1 MRMVSREGR
10 RRSVPRLVVR
20 LVASVAAVLVVV
32 PIVPWPSAPLIV
44 PALSPYVSIASA
56 LATRSL
62 GWTTLVGLPVL
73 LAVLV
78 RRRWLCRWVCPV
90 GLCVEYVGRWSPMS
104 ASPSKRIP
112 PVGKFL
118 VAFAVAGACV
128 GYPLLVFL
136 DPLAMLCGAFSL
148 GRGPLVAAGGVS
160 AGALAIVVAITVV
173 LPGAWCLRL
182 CPLGAAQD
190 LLILPARWLSRV
202 RPMAAP
208 SARPDP
214 SGTILPAR
222 RSLLAAGVG
231 ALCGGA
237 GLVLG
242 LRARAGPLHHVRGSL
257 RPPGSVD
264 EWQFHQLC
272 LRCGN
277 CARACPVGIIRPDW
291 RPATVAGWLT
301 PVLCIEQDYCREDCD
316 ACMQVC
322 PSGAIPR
329 RSLTQKAT
337 TPIGLAHVDMDRC
350 LLALDRECQTMCV
363 TACPY
368 DAIRLHEWTW
378 QDDRRYPIIDPA
390 KCPGC
395 GACVLACTPM
405 NALTVLPKKGDILLF

>member
-1 MRMVSREGR
+1 MKMVSEKR
-10 RRSVPRLVVR
+10 RRRGVPRLVVR
-20 LVASVAAVLVVV
+20 LVASAAAVLLVV
-32 PIVPWPSAPLIV
+32 PIVPWPSAPSIV
-44 PALSPYVSIASA
+44 PALSPYVSITSA
-56 LATRSL
+56 MATRSL
-62 GWTTLVGLPVL
+62 GWATLICLPVL
-73 LAVLV
+73 LTVLV

-90 GLCVEYVGRWSPMS
+90 GLCVEYVGRLSPMS
-104 ASPSKRIP
+104 ASRSKRLP
-112 PVGKFL
+112 PIGKWL
-118 VAFAVAGACV
+118 VALAVAGACV

-136 DPLAMLCGAFSL
+136 DPLAMFCGAFSL
-148 GRGPLVAAGGVS
+148 GRGPLAAAGGVS
-160 AGALAIVVAITVV
+160 AGALAVVVAIAIM

-190 LLILPARWLSRV
+190 VLILPARLLFRGRST
-202 RPMAAP
+202 PAP
-208 SARPDP
+208 SAKPDS
-214 SGTILPAR
+214 SGTVLPAR
-222 RSLLAAGVG
+222 RSLLAAGMG

-237 GLVLG
+237 GLTLG
-242 LRARAGPLHHVRGSL
+242 LRARAGPLDHARREL

-291 RPATVAGWLT
+291 RPAKIAGWLT
-301 PVLCIEQDYCREDCD
+301 PVLCIEGDYCREDCD

-329 RSLTQKAT
+329 RSLTQKAS
-337 TPIGLAHVDMDRC
+337 TPIGLAHVNMNRC

-368 DAIRLHEWTW
+368 DAIRLHKWTW
-378 QDDRRYPIIDPA
+378 EDDRRYPIIDPI

-395 GACVLACTPM
+395 GACVLACRPM
-405 NALTVLPKKGDILLF
+405 DALAVLPPKGTR